1 MVYDNS
7 FLANNSTDFAFD
19 EQKKAGHFQP
29 YKDTVL
35 KFMDNQNKHY
45 RIHTRVGE
53 NETEKYI
60 TVNLEQDYDVIDV
73 LSLSIKT
80 QGAYKAQTSKY
91 GVVVGRVLAN
101 NGFGIPNA
109 KLSLFIPKNDEIN
122 ASR

>member
-35 KFMDNQNKHY
+35 NFMDNQNKHY

-80 QGAYKAQTSKY
+80 Q
-91 GVVVGRVLAN
+91 
-101 NGFGIPNA
+101 
-109 KLSLFIPKNDEIN
+109 
-122 ASR
+122 